1 MSANR
6 SAEASQQLATVHSE
20 VFRGVSFFSAH
31 LSPPAPIV
39 SGGLGSRM
47 CLTTRPPHIAQGGG
61 VGVVGRIQPC
71 GGFRGRRRALLQCCD
86 LAGGD
91 CWGEVR

>member
-6 SAEASQQLATVHSE
+6 SAEASRQLPTVCSE

-39 SGGLGSRM
+39 SGGSGSRM

-61 VGVVGRIQPC
+61 VRVVRHIRLV
-71 GGFRGRRRALLQCCD
+71 GGFRGCRRAPLWCCG

-91 CWGEVR
+91 CRGGVR